1 MLVRELMTT
10 EVETVERDRSLRDA
24 VAVML
29 KHGIGSVVVT
39 VEDEPTGIVTE
50 NDVLRAGYASGR
62 PFCEIPVSKAM
73 SHSLVTISETTTVRK
88 AAKKMGAEDVKK
100 LPVADGMELVGIL
113 TLTDIVNRQADIL
126 REVRQLDSRRR
137 EWNHEER

>member
-10 EVETVERDRSLRDA
+10 DVETVERDRSLRDA

-39 VEDEPTGIVTE
+39 SDGDPTGIVTE
-50 NDVLRAGYASGR
+50 NDVLQAGYASGR
-62 PFCEIPVSKAM
+62 PLDAIPISKAM
-73 SHSLVTISETTTVRK
+73 SHPLRTVSPTTTVRK
-88 AAKKMGAEDVKK
+88 AAKKMGDDDSKK

-113 TLTDIVNRQADIL
+113 TLTDIVNSQADIL
-126 REVRQLDSRRR
+126 REVRHLDNRR
-137 EWNHEER
+137 EAWDDDGV